1 MTIKHWWY
9 YNNTVA
15 AKPINIDLSINSSD
29 FSEDLSV
36 LHVFIYFFG
45 DAVLLIEGYDTW
57 SGSLNKTVTF
67 YQREALKII
76 SGFTEQ
82 LSQSD

>member
-1 MTIKHWWY
+1 M
-9 YNNTVA
+9 A
-15 AKPINIDLSINSSD
+15 AKAINIDLSINSSD

-45 DAVLLIEGYDTW
+45 GAVLPLLIEGYDMW
-57 SGSLNKTVTF
+57 SGSLNRTLTF
-67 YQREALKII
+67 YQREALKITN
-76 SGFTEQ
+76 GFTEQ